1 MIGATGKFRRR
12 LSANT
17 RGIAAVE
24 FAILAIPMF
33 ILIFGALDLGY
44 QNYLRSTMQ
53 GSLNDIGRIASVET
67 PNIGNG
73 NDTVEQRIED
83 ELEERIDVI
92 ARNAD
97 ITVTQRNYTRFSS
110 VNQAEKLLTDINNNG
125 QYDSG
130 DCWEDANRNR
140 TFDASG
146 GSDGRGG
153 ADDVVFYDVNV
164 VMPRLFPMAGL
175 VGADEDY
182 DITVSA
188 AFRNQPYANQTEP
201 PVECG

>member
-1 MIGATGKFRRR
+1 MIDAIRNLCAR
-12 LSANT
+12 LSSET
-17 RGIAAVE
+17 RGLAATE
-24 FAILAIPMF
+24 FALLAFPMF
-33 ILIFGALDLGY
+33 LLIFGALDLGY
-44 QNYLRSTMQ
+44 QNYLRSVMQ
-53 GSLNDIGRIASVET
+53 GSLNDVGRIASVET

-83 ELEERIDVI
+83 ELERRINVI

-97 ITVTQRNYTRFSS
+97 ITVSQRNYTRFSS
-110 VNQAEKLLTDINNNG
+110 VNSAEKLLTDRNG
-125 QYDSG
+125 NGRYDSG

-140 TFDASG
+140 TFDTSG

-164 VMPRLFPMAGL
+164 VMPRLFPMTGL

-188 AFRNQPYANQTEP
+188 AFRNQPYANQAEP